1 MSDFLFKKWHM
12 RRLGIANWKGYRV
25 GRHVWHYNLLTLIL
39 PLPLSDQF
47 CLGSSISERIGLAP
61 GQHAGTLKSM
71 STHGSA
77 RPDAPP
83 CIGDFSLPPRFAQDL
98 SKTNWSSRTFPQ
110 RWNMNQACQPYFRVL
125 GNSCIWNGGQAQA
138 VSRLQG
144 DVKSLYETLHI
155 SHF

>member
-25 GRHVWHYNLLTLIL
+25 GRQVWHYNLLTLIL

-83 CIGDFSLPPRFAQDL
+83 CIGEFSLPPRFAQDL
-98 SKTNWSSRTFPQ
+98 SKTGKLVLEDFSSALEYESSLSALFSRTWQFLHLEWRPGAGSL
-110 RWNMNQACQPYFRVL
+110 QAP
-125 GNSCIWNGGQAQA
+125 GGCKVA
-138 VSRLQG
+138 L
-144 DVKSLYETLHI
+144 
-155 SHF
+155 